1 MGEFEDVISSLTLEL
16 RRGTI
21 VLSALSQ
28 LEKPKYGYALVQS
41 LEQKGVPI
49 DAGTLYP
56 LLRRLEKQN
65 ILKSEWETTG
75 TKPRKY
81 YVRTYFGSQVYA
93 ALCSQW
99 KSMAASMNL
108 LIDEGE
114 TGNGNA

>member
-1 MGEFEDVISSLTLEL
+1 MAEFEDVMNSLTLEL

-28 LEKPKYGYALVQS
+28 LENPKYGYALVQS
-41 LEQKGVPI
+41 LQEKGVLI

-81 YVRTYFGSQVYA
+81 YVRTNFGSQVYA
-93 ALCSQW
+93 ELCSQW
-99 KSMAASMNL
+99 KSMTASMNL
-108 LIDEGE
+108 LMNEGE
-114 TGNGNA
+114 MSNGNS